1 MLVLRVPSL
10 QFFQA
15 PKFVVPDWD
24 GIGPS
29 YHQVGVHD
37 LSVEARLH
45 VPRAVWPGYRTD
57 EERYDVKSGKIRT
70 EDCLL

>member
-1 MLVLRVPSL
+1 MTIPHF

-24 GIGPS
+24 GIGPQS
-29 YHQVGVHD
+29 NQVGVHD

-45 VPRAVWPGYRTD
+45 CPRAVWPGYRTA
-57 EERYDVKSGKIRT
+57 EENYDVKSGIIRAQ
-70 EDCLL
+70 DCLL